1 MKKNR
6 SRTENATINIIIG
19 IIYQVVVVITGFIA
33 RKIFVITLDVNYLGV
48 NGILNNIISVLSIS
62 ELGISS
68 AIIYSL
74 YKPIA
79 VGNKEKI
86 SALIQYYHKLYNI
99 IALIITV
106 IGLLLLPFLKYII
119 NLDLP
124 MSEIIIYYL
133 LFLANTVVSY
143 LFTYKTAILIA
154 NQQEYEC
161 KKYMLLTN
169 ITQFIFQIVVL
180 LIFHNFFLYLCV
192 QIICSI
198 LSNYLCSRKAEKLYP
213 YINDKK
219 SLKSREKNLIWNNIK
234 SMFTYKIGGV
244 ILNNTDNILISI
256 ILGTVVVGYY
266 SNYSMIITQVSTI
279 CGIIFTAMQASLGNL
294 AVEESAEKKYFIF
307 RVLQIMSHWIYGF
320 CSICFVVLFQDF
332 ITLWLGK
339 DFVLSYGVV
348 IVCVINFYVQGM
360 LYPILCYRNTTGL
373 FKNTKYIMFLASI
386 INLVLSIIGG
396 YIWGL
401 VGILGATAISRLT
414 TNCWYEPFILFKK
427 YFRAKPWNYY
437 KTEIIRLILNVF
449 VMLITVGVANLLVR
463 EVSILTFI
471 VKCLICL
478 IVPNILYFILFRK
491 KEEFAYL
498 KNGVLKELTTKIK
511 NIKSS
516 NI

>member
-19 IIYQVVVVITGFIA
+19 IIYQVIVVVTGFIA
-33 RKIFVITLDVNYLGV
+33 RKIFVVTLDVNYLGV
-48 NGILNNIISVLSIS
+48 NGILNNIISVLSLS

-74 YKPIA
+74 YKPI
-79 VGNKEKI
+79 VEDNKEKI

-99 IALIITV
+99 IALIITI
-106 IGLLLLPFLKYII
+106 IGLLLLPFLQYII
-119 NLDLP
+119 KLDLP
-124 MSEIIIYYL
+124 MNEIIIYYL
-133 LFLANTVVSY
+133 LFLFNTVVSY

-161 KKYMLLTN
+161 KKYMLFTN

-180 LIFHNFFLYLCV
+180 VIFHNFFLYLCV

-219 SLKSREKNLIWNNIK
+219 SLKRREKKLIWNNIK
-234 SMFTYKIGGV
+234 SMFAYKIGGV

-266 SNYSMIITQVSTI
+266 SNYSMILTQVSTI

-307 RVLQIMSHWIYGF
+307 RVLQLMSHWIYGF
-320 CSICFVVLFQDF
+320 CSICFIVLFQDF

-339 DFVLSYGVV
+339 EFVLSNGVV
-348 IVCVINFYVQGM
+348 IVCALNFYVQGM

-373 FKNTKYIMFLASI
+373 FKNTKYTMFIASI

-401 VGILGATAISRLT
+401 VGILGATAVSRLT
-414 TNCWYEPFILFKK
+414 TNSWYEPFILFKK
-427 YFRAKPWNYY
+427 YFKTKPWKYY
-437 KTEIIRLILNVF
+437 KTEIIRLILNMIIMIITV
-449 VMLITVGVANLLVR
+449 LITNLFVND
-463 EVSILTFI
+463 VSVWTFVI
-471 VKCLICL
+471 KCIICL
-478 IVPNILYFILFRK
+478 VIPNILYFIIFRK
-491 KEEFAYL
+491 KEEFIYL
-498 KNGVLKELTTKIK
+498 KDGVLRGITTKLK
-511 NIKSS
+511 NRKQ
-516 NI
+516 